1 MKFLFI
7 GIGSVLT
14 FIGFMAILGY
24 LAGFSVS
31 EVSAGVGILMIVA
44 GLFIFVKS
52 AKQKELLICG
62 YCDFETNNDDKL
74 QRHTLTCE
82 KYLIGNNVYENSNS
96 TALDILKERYAK
108 GEISKEEFNKIKEDL
123 LDVSWK
129 TTLNDTLKTEKSK
142 KKGLG
147 KKKKIGITFGVIIL
161 LFFGL
166 IILSSSNDESGEN
179 ELNDVSRNKT
189 VNWQDISLEAQD
201 KIFAETEYP
210 LFGEVTYDE
219 LMRNNEKYVGK
230 TVNLRGE
237 VFQVQNVY
245 GDEYYALVY
254 TKCESLFG
262 DFFCSDDMIWINYSD
277 VKILDNDIISFWGD
291 VKGLKNYKTV
301 AGIPMTVPEI
311 DVIAINISVKKGER

>member
-7 GIGSVLT
+7 GIGSILV
-14 FIGFMAILGY
+14 FIGFIAILGY
-24 LAGFSVS
+24 LAGFGMS
-31 EVSAGVGILMIVA
+31 EVSAGFGILMIVA
-44 GLFIFVKS
+44 GLFIFVKG
-52 AKQKELLICG
+52 AKKKELLICG
-62 YCDFETNNDDKL
+62 YCGFETNDDDKL

-82 KYLIGNNVYENSNS
+82 KYLIDNNISEKSNSN
-96 TALDILKERYAK
+96 ALDILKERYAK
-108 GEISKEEFNKIKEDL
+108 GEISKEEFDKIKEDL
-123 LDVSWK
+123 SLSK
-129 TTLNDTLKTEKSK
+129 KIILNDILKTDKSK

-147 KKKKIGITFGVIIL
+147 KKQKIGITFGVIIL

-189 VNWQDISLEAQD
+189 VNWQDTTAEIQQKILD
-201 KIFAETEYP
+201 KTEYSWEE
-210 LFGEVTYDE
+210 LSYDE
-219 LMRNNEKYVGK
+219 LMRHNEKYVGK
-230 TVNLRGE
+230 TFNLQGE

-245 GDEYYALVY
+245 GNEYYALVY